1 MMCPLT
7 ASIVPKPAM
16 VVNSGDEELDK
27 ENKRALR
34 LVWKVEG
41 GFFM

>member
-1 MMCPLT
+1 
-7 ASIVPKPAM
+7 M
-16 VVNSGDEELDK
+16 VVYSGDKELDK

-41 GFFM
+41 GFCM